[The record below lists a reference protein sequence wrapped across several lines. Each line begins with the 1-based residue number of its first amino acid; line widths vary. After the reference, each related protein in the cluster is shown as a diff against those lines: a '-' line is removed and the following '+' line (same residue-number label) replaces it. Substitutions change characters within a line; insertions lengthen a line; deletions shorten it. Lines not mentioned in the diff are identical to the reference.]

1 MKIIQN
7 IIVKQVLTEKSKDG
21 LLDKF
26 QQSKFQLQ
34 KECDQLR
41 FERKKMENNKKYQA
55 STLHTYF
62 EREINSRLEKI
73 KVLDFQIEQ
82 LEILPIGSELREKE
96 VQAIV
101 DINVGDSWDDISH
114 EKTIIIKEGIV
125 VEMR

>member
-26 QQSKFQLQ
+26 QKSKFQLQ

-62 EREINSRLEKI
+62 EREINSRLDKI

-114 EKTIIIKEGIV
+114 DKTIIIKEGIV